1 MNLTRCGGAGLLLVV
16 SCDFLVNE
24 WEDVQV
30 LPTGLPLQI
39 FTIPCPAPLSES
51 LAKHQIALDGNDAR

>member
-1 MNLTRCGGAGLLLVV
+1 MNLARCGGAGLLLFD
-16 SCDFLVNE
+16 SCDFFVNK

-30 LPTGLPLQI
+30 LPTGPPLQI
-39 FTIPCPAPLSES
+39 FTIRYPAPLSES